1 MTTDTLIGAHI
12 GPYEIIEK
20 IGRGGM
26 AEVYKGYH
34 HTLRRPVALKFLEQ
48 TLQNKESVALRLR
61 REAQA
66 IAALRHS
73 HIVQVYDFGMYES
86 RPYLVLEYI
95 PGHDLRMEMD
105 QRLASGR
112 AFTPEETIAIIEQ
125 TGTALD
131 YAHEHGVIHRD
142 VKPGNILL
150 NDRGEAVLGD
160 FGLVMLRNRV
170 SQITTGETFGT
181 PEYIAPEQALN
192 SRAAVPQSDIYSLGG
207 ILYEMTTGHL
217 PFEDESP
224 LSLALK
230 HISESPTPPRRYRP
244 DLPPA
249 VEAIILK
256 ALEKDPADRF
266 PTARALAD
274 ALREAWEKPAAPT
287 PARAVPMPEDT
298 IPPPPHAPG
307 KGRAACAG
315 VPAAPAD
322 SVTPARRR
330 RGGWIIVLAL
340 LVAAGL
346 FAYFELTGRSTLL
359 DMALLAPTATPTST
373 PTSTATATTT
383 ATATATATAAASA
396 TPTATADVVAAST
409 PPTTAETPP
418 PTAAASPTPTPAP
431 TATPL
436 PAATATHTATPTPTP
451 TLAPGEARVRDAD
464 GMTMRFVPGGAF
476 LMGAPETDVDAA
488 RHERPQREVFVSAF
502 WMDETEVTTDQY
514 KLCVA
519 AGMCTEPITRDLYD
533 NPNRGAHPMALIS
546 WEEAARY
553 CAWIA
558 DSAGWAARLP
568 TEAEWE
574 KAASWD
580 PATNTKRRY
589 PWGDAYDRTRIPIG
603 NRVVAVG
610 SYPQNA
616 SAYDILDLAGNA
628 LEWTNDWYSRDYYSA
643 PDPPPDPTGPT
654 SGDYRVMRGGA
665 GAPIE
670 KSVEYE
676 VRTTYRTFGKPEST
690 VRGTERPAKS
700 ATLGFR
706 CVVVGERLP

>member
-1 MTTDTLIGAHI
+1 MTTDTLIGTHI

-34 HTLRRPVALKFLEQ
+34 HVLRRPVALKFLEQ
-48 TLQNKESVALRLR
+48 TLQDKESVTLRLR

-66 IAALRHS
+66 IAALRHQN
-73 HIVQVYDFGMYES
+73 IVQVYDFGMYEN

-105 QRLASGR
+105 QRLATGR
-112 AFTPEETIAIIEQ
+112 AFTPEETIAMIEQ
-125 TGTALD
+125 TGAALD

-150 NDRGEAVLGD
+150 SDRGEAILGD
-160 FGLVMLRNRV
+160 FGLVMLRDRV

-217 PFEDESP
+217 PFEDDSP

-230 HISESPTPPRRYRP
+230 HISEDPTPPHRYRP
-244 DLPPA
+244 DLPAA
-249 VEAIILK
+249 VEAVILK
-256 ALEKDPADRF
+256 TLAKDPADRF

-274 ALREAWEKPAAPT
+274 ALRKAWQEPGAPA
-287 PARAVPMPEDT
+287 PARAVPMPDDT
-298 IPPPPHAPG
+298 IPPPPNAPAT
-307 KGRAACAG
+307 GRTASAAA
-315 VPAAPAD
+315 PAAPTGH
-322 SVTPARRR
+322 VPPTRRR
-330 RGGWIIVLAL
+330 RGWRIIVLL
-340 LVAAGL
+340 LLIAAGL
-346 FAYFELTGRSTLL
+346 FAYLELTGRSTLL

-373 PTSTATATTT
+373 ATATATATHT
-383 ATATATATAAASA
+383 ATATATATP
-396 TPTATADVVAAST
+396 TPTATADAVASSAL
-409 PPTTAETPP
+409 
-418 PTAAASPTPTPAP
+418 PTATATPRPTASPTPTLAP
-431 TATPL
+431 TATATQRPT
-436 PAATATHTATPTPTP
+436 ATATHTATPTPT
-451 TLAPGEARVRDAD
+451 LAPGEAHVRDVD
-464 GMTMRFVPGGAF
+464 EMTMRFVPGGTF
-476 LMGAPETDVDAA
+476 LMGASEDDVDAA

-519 AGMCTEPITRDLYD
+519 AGVCTEPITRDLYD
-533 NPNRGAHPMALIS
+533 APNRGNHPMVLIS

-553 CAWIA
+553 CGWIGDA
-558 DSAGWAARLP
+558 TGWPARLP

-580 PATNTKRRY
+580 PATNTKRLY
-589 PWGDAYDRTRIPIG
+589 PWGDVYDRTRIPIG

-616 SAYDILDLAGNA
+616 SAYHILDLAGNA
-628 LEWTNDWYSRDYYSA
+628 LEWTNDWYNRDYYST
-643 PDPPPDPTGPT
+643 PTPPPDPTGPE

>member
-1 MTTDTLIGAHI
+1 MTTDTLIGTHI

-34 HTLRRPVALKFLEQ
+34 HVLRRPVALKFLEQ
-48 TLQNKESVALRLR
+48 ALQDKESVALRLR

-66 IAALRHS
+66 IAALRHQN
-73 HIVQVYDFGMYES
+73 IVQVYDFGMYEN

-105 QRLASGR
+105 RRLANGR

-125 TGTALD
+125 TGAALD

-150 NDRGEAVLGD
+150 SDRGEAILGD

-217 PFEDESP
+217 PFEDDSP

-230 HISESPTPPRRYRP
+230 HISQDPIPPRRYRP
-244 DLPPA
+244 DLPAA
-249 VEAIILK
+249 VEAVILK
-256 ALEKDPADRF
+256 ALAKDPADRF
-266 PTARALAD
+266 PTAHALAE
-274 ALREAWEKPAAPT
+274 ALRKAWQEPGVPA
-287 PARAVPMPEDT
+287 PARAIPMPEDT
-298 IPPPPHAPG
+298 IPPPPGAPV
-307 KGRAACAG
+307 KGRATSAG
-315 VPAAPAD
+315 VTAAPTDGA
-322 SVTPARRR
+322 PLARRR
-330 RGGWIIVLAL
+330 RGWPVVVLLL
-340 LVAAGL
+340 LVAVGA
-346 FAYFELTGRSTLL
+346 FAYLELTGRTTLL
-359 DMALLAPTATPTST
+359 DMALLAPTATPTA
-373 PTSTATATTT
+373 TATATT
-383 ATATATATAAASA
+383 AA
-396 TPTATADVVAAST
+396 TPTATATDTAT
-409 PPTTAETPP
+409 PTPSATADTVTSSAL
-418 PTAAASPTPTPAP
+418 PTATATPRPTASPTPTLAP
-431 TATPL
+431 TATVTPR
-436 PAATATHTATPTPTP
+436 PTATTTPTPTP

-464 GMTMRFVPGGAF
+464 GMTMRFVPGGSF
-476 LMGAPETDVDAA
+476 LMGASEEDVDAA
-488 RHERPQREVFVSAF
+488 RHERPQREVFVGPF

-514 KLCVA
+514 KRCVA
-519 AGMCTEPITRDLYD
+519 AGVCTEPITRDLYD
-533 NPNRGAHPMALIS
+533 APNKGNHPMVLIS

-553 CAWIA
+553 CEWIG
-558 DSAGWAARLP
+558 DGTGWPARLP

-580 PATNTKRRY
+580 PATQTKRLY
-589 PWGDAYDRTRIPIG
+589 PWGNEYDRTRIPIG

-616 SAYDILDLAGNA
+616 SAYNILDLAGNA

-643 PDPPPDPTGPT
+643 PDPQPDPTGPE
-654 SGDYRVMRGGA
+654 SGDYRVMRGGT

-690 VRGTERPAKS
+690 VRSTERPAKS

-706 CVVVGERLP
+706 CVVAGEQLP

>member
-1 MTTDTLIGAHI
+1 MTTDTLIGTHI

-34 HTLRRPVALKFLEQ
+34 HVLRRPVALKFLEQ
-48 TLQNKESVALRLR
+48 TLQDKESVTLRLR

-66 IAALRHS
+66 IAALRHQN
-73 HIVQVYDFGMYES
+73 IVQVYDFGMYEN

-105 QRLASGR
+105 QRLATGR
-112 AFTPEETIAIIEQ
+112 AFTPEETIAMIEQ
-125 TGTALD
+125 TGAALD

-150 NDRGEAVLGD
+150 SDRGEAILGD
-160 FGLVMLRNRV
+160 FGLVMLRDRV

-217 PFEDESP
+217 PFEDDSP

-230 HISESPTPPRRYRP
+230 HISEDPTPPHRYRP
-244 DLPPA
+244 DLPAA
-249 VEAIILK
+249 VEAVILK
-256 ALEKDPADRF
+256 TLAKDPADRF

-274 ALREAWEKPAAPT
+274 ALRKAWQEPGAPA
-287 PARAVPMPEDT
+287 PARAVPMPDDT
-298 IPPPPHAPG
+298 IPPPPNAPAT
-307 KGRAACAG
+307 GRTASAAA
-315 VPAAPAD
+315 PAAPTGH
-322 SVTPARRR
+322 VPPTRRR
-330 RGGWIIVLAL
+330 RGWRIIVLL
-340 LVAAGL
+340 LLIAAGL
-346 FAYFELTGRSTLL
+346 FAYLELTGRSTLL

-373 PTSTATATTT
+373 ATATATATHT
-383 ATATATATAAASA
+383 ATATATATP
-396 TPTATADVVAAST
+396 TPTATADAVASSAL
-409 PPTTAETPP
+409 
-418 PTAAASPTPTPAP
+418 PTATATPRPTASPTPTLAP
-431 TATPL
+431 TVTATQRPT
-436 PAATATHTATPTPTP
+436 ATATHTATPTPT
-451 TLAPGEARVRDAD
+451 LAPGEAHVRDVD
-464 GMTMRFVPGGAF
+464 EMTMRFVPGGTF
-476 LMGAPETDVDAA
+476 LMGASEDDVDAA

-519 AGMCTEPITRDLYD
+519 AGVCTEPITRDLYD
-533 NPNRGAHPMALIS
+533 APNRGNHPMVLIS

-553 CAWIA
+553 CGWIGDA
-558 DSAGWAARLP
+558 TGWPARLP

-580 PATNTKRRY
+580 PATNTKRLY
-589 PWGDAYDRTRIPIG
+589 PWGDVYDRTRIPIG

-616 SAYDILDLAGNA
+616 SAYHILDLAGNA
-628 LEWTNDWYSRDYYSA
+628 LEWTNDWYNRDYYST
-643 PDPPPDPTGPT
+643 PTPPPDPTGPE

>member
-1 MTTDTLIGAHI
+1 MATDTLIGTHI

-34 HTLRRPVALKFLEQ
+34 HVLRRPVALKFLEQ
-48 TLQNKESVALRLR
+48 ALQDKESVALRLR

-66 IAALRHS
+66 IAALRHQN
-73 HIVQVYDFGMYES
+73 IVQVYDFGVYEN

-95 PGHDLRMEMD
+95 PGHDLRTEMD
-105 QRLASGR
+105 RRLANGQ
-112 AFTPEETIAIIEQ
+112 AFTPEEIIAIIEQ
-125 TGTALD
+125 TGAALD

-142 VKPGNILL
+142 VKPANILL
-150 NDRGEAVLGD
+150 NDRGEAILGD

-217 PFEDESP
+217 PFEDDSP

-230 HISESPTPPRRYRP
+230 HISQEPTPPRRYRP

-249 VEAIILK
+249 VEAVILK
-256 ALEKDPADRF
+256 ALAKDPADRF

-274 ALREAWEKPAAPT
+274 ALRKAWQEPGLPAAV
-287 PARAVPMPEDT
+287 RAIPMPEDT
-298 IPPPPHAPG
+298 IPPPPNAPG
-307 KGRAACAG
+307 TGRTASAG
-315 VPAAPAD
+315 G
-322 SVTPARRR
+322 TPASTDGAPPKRRR
-330 RGGWIIVLAL
+330 RRWPVVVLLLLIAAGVLAYL
-340 LVAAGL
+340 
-346 FAYFELTGRSTLL
+346 ELTGRTTLL
-359 DMALLAPTATPTST
+359 NMALLAPTATPTT
-373 PTSTATATTT
+373 TATATGMPTATATSTATATPV
-383 ATATATATAAASA
+383 
-396 TPTATADVVAAST
+396 PTATALVASSAL
-409 PPTTAETPP
+409 PAPTETPR
-418 PTAAASPTPTPAP
+418 PTASPTPTRAP
-431 TATPL
+431 TATATPS
-436 PAATATHTATPTPTP
+436 PTATATPTATPTPTP
-451 TLAPGEARVRDAD
+451 TLAPGAARVRDVD
-464 GMTMRFVPGGAF
+464 EMTMRFVPGGAF
-476 LMGAPETDVDAA
+476 LMGAPENDVDAA
-488 RHERPQREVFVSAF
+488 RHERPQREVFVGPF

-514 KLCVA
+514 KRCVA
-519 AGMCTEPITRDLYD
+519 AGVCTEPITRDLYD
-533 NPNRGAHPMALIS
+533 NPNKGNHPMVLIS
-546 WEEAARY
+546 WEQAARY
-553 CAWIA
+553 CEWIA
-558 DSAGWAARLP
+558 DTTGWPARLP

-589 PWGDAYDRTRIPIG
+589 PWGDEYDRTRIPIG
-603 NRVVAVG
+603 NQVVAVG

-616 SAYDILDLAGNA
+616 SAYNILDLAGNA
-628 LEWTNDWYSRDYYSA
+628 LEWTNDWYSKDYYST
-643 PDPPPDPTGPT
+643 PNPPPDPTGPT

>member
-1 MTTDTLIGAHI
+1 MTTDTLIGTHI

-34 HTLRRPVALKFLEQ
+34 HVLRRPVALKFLEQ
-48 TLQNKESVALRLR
+48 TLQDKESVTLRLR

-66 IAALRHS
+66 IAALRHQN
-73 HIVQVYDFGMYES
+73 IVQVYDFGMYEN

-105 QRLASGR
+105 QRLATGR
-112 AFTPEETIAIIEQ
+112 AFTPEETIAMIEQ
-125 TGTALD
+125 TGAALD

-150 NDRGEAVLGD
+150 SDRGEAILGD
-160 FGLVMLRNRV
+160 FGLVMLRDRV

-217 PFEDESP
+217 PFEDDSP

-230 HISESPTPPRRYRP
+230 HISEDPTPPHRYRP
-244 DLPPA
+244 DLPAA
-249 VEAIILK
+249 VEAVILK
-256 ALEKDPADRF
+256 TLAKDPADRF

-274 ALREAWEKPAAPT
+274 ALRKAWQEPGAPA
-287 PARAVPMPEDT
+287 PARAVPMPDDT
-298 IPPPPHAPG
+298 IPPPPNAPAT
-307 KGRAACAG
+307 GRTASAAA
-315 VPAAPAD
+315 PAAPTGH
-322 SVTPARRR
+322 VPPTRRR
-330 RGGWIIVLAL
+330 RGWRIIVLL
-340 LVAAGL
+340 LLIAAGL
-346 FAYFELTGRSTLL
+346 FAYLELTGRSTLL

-373 PTSTATATTT
+373 ATATATATHT
-383 ATATATATAAASA
+383 ATATATATP
-396 TPTATADVVAAST
+396 TPTATADAVASSALST
-409 PPTTAETPP
+409 ATATPRPT
-418 PTAAASPTPTPAP
+418 ASPTPTLAP
-431 TATPL
+431 TATATQRPT
-436 PAATATHTATPTPTP
+436 ATATHTATPTPT
-451 TLAPGEARVRDAD
+451 LAPGEAHVRDVD
-464 GMTMRFVPGGAF
+464 EMTMRFVPGGTF
-476 LMGAPETDVDAA
+476 LMGASEDDVDAA

-519 AGMCTEPITRDLYD
+519 AGVCTEPITRDLYD
-533 NPNRGAHPMALIS
+533 APNRGNHPMVLIS

-553 CAWIA
+553 CGWIGDA
-558 DSAGWAARLP
+558 TGWPARLP

-580 PATNTKRRY
+580 PATNTKRLY
-589 PWGDAYDRTRIPIG
+589 PWGDVYDRTRIPIG

-616 SAYDILDLAGNA
+616 SAYHILDLAGNA
-628 LEWTNDWYSRDYYSA
+628 LEWTNDWYNRDYYST
-643 PDPPPDPTGPT
+643 PTPPPDPTGPE